1 MVTMCDVSKLYQNL
15 ADVSLRLD
23 YRLLI
28 LSSLNTNWAKYEI
41 PEDEDNEDDT
51 ERTGPDYEYVIST
64 AQGAEAH
71 FKFKYE
77 QEWENEAG
85 LCKNGI

>member
-23 YRLLI
+23 YGLLI

-41 PEDEDNEDDT
+41 E
-51 ERTGPDYEYVIST
+51 
-64 AQGAEAH
+64 
-71 FKFKYE
+71 KFVKIIV
-77 QEWENEAG
+77 G
-85 LCKNGI
+85 VGGITRQYSMLHQRH